1 MIDETKLEEMTPFEY
16 LVNKRVD
23 SVPVKKHIVKL
34 NKNVSYFNQQIS
46 SSPVS
51 LNLNEIFDQAQNIN
65 LCQTK

>member
-34 NKNVSYFNQQIS
+34 NKNVSYFNQ
-46 SSPVS
+46 
-51 LNLNEIFDQAQNIN
+51 
-65 LCQTK
+65 